1 MLLRVVTCERMDG
14 KGLMGLNDV
23 HLELKVDG
31 AAASQRNS
39 MANARDRWVKE
50 VRLFP
55 LCFDTGSGWKRK
67 HGWLYGKEHKE
78 TGEPP
83 GRREVKEQSIEEPT
97 THIQY
102 GTHTPLSKWYGR

>member
-1 MLLRVVTCERMDG
+1 
-14 KGLMGLNDV
+14 MGLNDV

-102 GTHTPLSKWYGR
+102 GTHTHTHTFVQVVRPIGRYEEGCAGHR